1 MNFLFDNPIAN
12 MQGSIFLIFYGVLI
26 SITALTFYLSK
37 SKLDWTANQPIP
49 LVPQNPDPYQVA
61 YLRGGENE
69 LIRTLIF
76 SLTQK
81 GFLLLTNYDNTSY
94 ISLAQNQPNWTTLTE
109 LERSI
114 LGYFQTSRE
123 TKEVFSG
130 LSNVIAPF
138 ATQYEQQM
146 VNNHLVTPK
155 EVIYKVRVFSFIA
168 FGIVALIGG
177 YKFLA
182 AVMQGRSNV
191 IFLVIF
197 TIVAFIIFMILGKTK
212 RLSQKGEKFVEAI
225 QNAFD
230 KLRYNQKIQAN
241 STTFN
246 SFDPTL
252 LAMGIFGTSV
262 LIGSQYND
270 FEQAFQRSS
279 VSGGSSCGSAC
290 GSSSCSSGSDGGG
303 GGCGGCGGGC
313 S

>member
-1 MNFLFDNPIAN
+1 MNFLFENPIAN
-12 MQGSIFLIFYGVLI
+12 MHGLIFLFFYGAII
-26 SITALTFYLSK
+26 SITAITFYLSK
-37 SKLDWTANQPIP
+37 SKLDWTAKQPIP

-81 GFLLLTNYDNTSY
+81 GFLLITNYDNTSY
-94 ISLAQNQPNWTTLTE
+94 LSLAQNQPNWTTLTE

-114 LGYFQTSRE
+114 LAYFQTNRE
-123 TKEVFSG
+123 TKEVFRG

-155 EVIYKVRVFSFIA
+155 DVIYKVRVFSFLA

-197 TIVAFIIFMILGKTK
+197 TIIAFIVFMILGKTK

-230 KLRYNQKIQAN
+230 KLKYNQNIPAN

-246 SFDPTL
+246 SFDPNL

-262 LIGSQYND
+262 LVGSQYGD
-270 FEQAFQRSS
+270 FEQAFHRSTA
-279 VSGGSSCGSAC
+279 SGGSGCGSAC
-290 GSSSCSSGSDGGG
+290 GSSSCSSGGDGG